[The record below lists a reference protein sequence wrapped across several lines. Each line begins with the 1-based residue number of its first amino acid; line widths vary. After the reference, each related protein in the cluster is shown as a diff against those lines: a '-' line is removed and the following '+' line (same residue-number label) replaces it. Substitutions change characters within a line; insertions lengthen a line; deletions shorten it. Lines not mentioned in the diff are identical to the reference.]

1 MEDRHAP
8 HGSACTDVLSVSLI
22 GATGLRDVRP
32 WGKGLNMG
40 ESAAPVPATQ
50 CRLLS
55 RHALP
60 AAPLRC
66 IASNAT
72 QLDSSRCHALCAW
85 SLSAMLERLLCWGC
99 AAKMSPFF
107 VISMGPIRWRSKTD
121 KRARAAAGSACLKK
135 QSCYRGL

>member
-50 CRLLS
+50 SRLLS
-55 RHALP
+55 RRALP
-60 AAPLRC
+60 RCAAALHSFKRD
-66 IASNAT
+66 T
-72 QLDSSRCHALCAW
+72 VGQLALPCV
-85 SLSAMLERLLCWGC
+85 SCLVVGSVSAMHERWC
-99 AAKMSPFF
+99 A
-107 VISMGPIRWRSKTD
+107 G
-121 KRARAAAGSACLKK
+121 AA
-135 QSCYRGL
+135 QRR